1 MKTYID
7 EVVER
12 VRVATGVKS
21 KETLKVYSLLVLIK
35 GEDISLEDVHD
46 AWSVMM
52 NFKPYNPPYLGHE
65 HPSIVPFDQFSY
77 ETQQKDKKYADA
89 LIQVAKEMNE
99 QKKHKDH
106 FSEEWDK
113 KFGPPADH
121 DKVPAEEFLKRLK
134 EMSTFTPPE

>member
-7 EVVER
+7 ELAEK
-12 VRVATGVKS
+12 VRAATGVKS

-35 GEDISLEDVHD
+35 GKDITLEDVHD

-65 HPSIVPFDQFSY
+65 HPSIVPFDQLSY

-89 LIQVAKEMNE
+89 LIIVATELENE
-99 QKKHKDH
+99 NY
-106 FSEEWDK
+106 
-113 KFGPPADH
+113 A
-121 DKVPAEEFLKRLK
+121 A
-134 EMSTFTPPE
+134 